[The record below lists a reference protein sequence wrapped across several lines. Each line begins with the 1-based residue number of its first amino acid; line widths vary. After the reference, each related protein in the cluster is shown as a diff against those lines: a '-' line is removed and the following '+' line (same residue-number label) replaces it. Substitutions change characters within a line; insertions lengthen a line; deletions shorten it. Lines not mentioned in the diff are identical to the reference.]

1 MIDSPLLN
9 LREVDKNNPTV
20 SPEIKNAFWKDLA
33 ETKNDSQIIIIE
45 NNEPPINIQ
54 QKINYIKFTND
65 ETIGRRGFY

>member
-1 MIDSPLLN
+1 MKVGTAS
-9 LREVDKNNPTV
+9 
-20 SPEIKNAFWKDLA
+20 AFHTLHS